1 MGGFLKRL
9 EHVYLG
15 AIIVVGIGWII
26 DVPQY
31 FGISLISAEWM
42 GPLLALGIAAAFLK
56 HPYGSRAGLIE
67 VSLGFAAIGS
77 WCWMSLNYSDWIID
91 IFGYTA
97 QKYVPGFIAIL
108 LLMEALRRAAGLS
121 ITILVWCLIAYGLLG
136 YLLPPPFQAEQ
147 LQMSR
152 LVMYLYADTNGVP
165 GQVLT
170 VVARLVLA
178 FIVLGKLMEVSGATK
193 FFTNLAMA
201 AMGHQRGGAAK
212 VAVVASS
219 IFGSINGTSV
229 GNIMSTGIVTIPLM
243 KRSGFKPH
251 YAAAIEAVASN
262 GGQFAPPVMGATA
275 FLIADFLQVSYAS
288 VVIAAAVPALLYYVC
303 LFSQV
308 DAIALRYGLH
318 GLPREQLPKAGEE
331 MRRGWIFLAPLA
343 LLLYLLFWRGFNP
356 GVAALWSVVALL
368 GLMVIRKRRLPSRA
382 EWFDLIVGGGANML
396 PLLMIAG
403 GAGIV
408 IGVMNIT
415 GLGFSLSL
423 VLTQIGENSGLLAML
438 LLTAGISIILGM
450 GMPTA
455 AIYVVLSVILAPAI
469 VEMGVSP
476 MAAHL
481 FIFYFGLLSFLT
493 PPVAIASV
501 VASGLAGSEVWR
513 TSWIGVQLGAV
524 AYLLP
529 FLWSYNDALLLQS
542 SNLANAYA
550 VVTALVAALLIA
562 KALQTV
568 VLGGV
573 TALSIGSLI
582 FAGALA
588 VGSST
593 VWLGA
598 DAPGAAAAAAAGVAV
613 LVGLRFDRRRRE
625 AS

>member
-1 MGGFLKRL
+1 
-9 EHVYLG
+9 
-15 AIIVVGIGWII
+15 
-26 DVPQY
+26 
-31 FGISLISAEWM
+31 
-42 GPLLALGIAAAFLK
+42 
-56 HPYGSRAGLIE
+56 
-67 VSLGFAAIGS
+67 
-77 WCWMSLNYSDWIID
+77 
-91 IFGYTA
+91 
-97 QKYVPGFIAIL
+97 
-108 LLMEALRRAAGLS
+108 
-121 ITILVWCLIAYGLLG
+121 
-136 YLLPPPFQAEQ
+136 
-147 LQMSR
+147 
-152 LVMYLYADTNGVP
+152 
-165 GQVLT
+165 
-170 VVARLVLA
+170 
-178 FIVLGKLMEVSGATK
+178 
-193 FFTNLAMA
+193 
-201 AMGHQRGGAAK
+201 
-212 VAVVASS
+212 
-219 IFGSINGTSV
+219 
-229 GNIMSTGIVTIPLM
+229 
-243 KRSGFKPH
+243 
-251 YAAAIEAVASN
+251 
-262 GGQFAPPVMGATA
+262 
-275 FLIADFLQVSYAS
+275 
-288 VVIAAAVPALLYYVC
+288 
-303 LFSQV
+303 
-308 DAIALRYGLH
+308 
-318 GLPREQLPKAGEE
+318 

-382 EWFDLIVGGGANML
+382 EWFDLIVVGGANML

-550 VVTALVAALLIA
+550 VVTALVAVLLISR
-562 KALQTV
+562 ALQTV

-573 TALSIGSLI
+573 TALSIGSLL

-613 LVGLRFDRRRRE
+613 LVGLRFDRRSRE